1 MKPKVHKTVYEA
13 VQVRL
18 LHQLFLSYAVYAAA
32 YDNFDKSNWWR
43 KWIFLWLEWNDG
55 LQKTKITRWSAHCA
69 TEAMLKFTQ
78 VGRHYNRLST
88 DTTTVFA

>member
-43 KWIFLWLEWNDG
+43 KWIFFVTGMKWWP
-55 LQKTKITRWSAHCA
+55 
-69 TEAMLKFTQ
+69 TENKNNKMKCTLCYGSHAQIYASWASL
-78 VGRHYNRLST
+78 
-88 DTTTVFA
+88 

>member
-18 LHQLFLSYAVYAAA
+18 LHQLFLSYAVCAAA
-32 YDNFDKSNWWR
+32 YDNFDKSNWR
-43 KWIFLWLEWNDG
+43 KWIFCDWNEMMAYRR
-55 LQKTKITRWSAHCA
+55 QNNKMECICA

-78 VGRHYNRLST
+78 VGRHYNRLPT